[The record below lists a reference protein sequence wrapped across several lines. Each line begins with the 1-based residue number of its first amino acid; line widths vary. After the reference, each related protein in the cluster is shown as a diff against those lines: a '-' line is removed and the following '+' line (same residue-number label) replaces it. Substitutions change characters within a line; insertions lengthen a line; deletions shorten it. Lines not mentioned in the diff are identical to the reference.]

1 MVHLR
6 DLQKLGG
13 VLAPSHLQ
21 VLSCIIWWYNVDNGF
36 FFYQLSYDLGFFQE
50 MEFARSLRQ
59 SKVNIKICQVNLSE
73 K

>member
-1 MVHLR
+1 MLIM
-6 DLQKLGG
+6 D
-13 VLAPSHLQ
+13 
-21 VLSCIIWWYNVDNGF
+21 F
-36 FFYQLSYDLGFFQE
+36 FFNQLSYDLGFFQE